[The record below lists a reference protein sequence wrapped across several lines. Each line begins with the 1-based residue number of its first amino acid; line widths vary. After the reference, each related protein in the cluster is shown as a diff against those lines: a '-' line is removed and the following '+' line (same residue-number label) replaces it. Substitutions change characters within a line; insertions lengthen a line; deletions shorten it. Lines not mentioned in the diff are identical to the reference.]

1 MNAPPV
7 TRAGDRP
14 AGGTDKGD
22 ADGQRVV
29 RVMALPQR
37 GHWAVQPAQVV
48 PQEEQVEQV
57 CPRLLTQEPLYMVQ
71 GQEAAL
77 L

>member
-37 GHWAVQPAQVV
+37 GHCEEQEAQVV
-48 PQEEQVEQV
+48 PQEEQVEQ
-57 CPRLLTQEPLYMVQ
+57 L
-71 GQEAAL
+71 
-77 L
+77 